1 MKAGQVIGH
10 GGVICFPFQVVQLPF
25 NKSLLHLFERRGE
38 QQLYEKFEKNNKE
51 RQTQRN
57 WIWFKQLYNT
67 FDG

>member
-1 MKAGQVIGH
+1 MNKSLNICSTQCQVIGH

-51 RQTQRN
+51 RQTKELDL
-57 WIWFKQLYNT
+57 I
-67 FDG
+67 